1 MTSNEIEWELLKTKK
16 KKTREITEQIDFY
29 EDQLMAIR
37 KQLML
42 QMLDQLVLL
51 VKVHWHSMIELKAKE
66 MTEKKAMMNRSF
78 PMTIANVHL

>member
-66 MTEKKAMMNRSF
+66 MTEKKVMTNRSF